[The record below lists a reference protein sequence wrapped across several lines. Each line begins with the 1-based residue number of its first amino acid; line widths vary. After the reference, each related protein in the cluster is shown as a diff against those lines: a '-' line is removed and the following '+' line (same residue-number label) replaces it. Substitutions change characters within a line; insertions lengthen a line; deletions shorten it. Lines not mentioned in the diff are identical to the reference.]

1 MEMKNFK
8 YGPFSRSVNV
18 LGCCCTGNQYNEIVC
33 FFEKILNLMWH
44 VRINETRR
52 FSGNAIIVLF
62 ALRGAKE
69 SKCDERTLFSVSLW
83 SLHLSH
89 NP

>member
-1 MEMKNFK
+1 
-8 YGPFSRSVNV
+8 
-18 LGCCCTGNQYNEIVC
+18 
-33 FFEKILNLMWH
+33 MWH
-44 VRINETRR
+44 VRINETIR
-52 FSGNAIIVLF
+52 FSGNAIIVELF

-69 SKCDERTLFSVSLW
+69 SKYHERTLFSVPLW

>member
-1 MEMKNFK
+1 
-8 YGPFSRSVNV
+8 
-18 LGCCCTGNQYNEIVC
+18 
-33 FFEKILNLMWH
+33 MWH

-52 FSGNAIIVLF
+52 FSGNAIIVEFF

-69 SKCDERTLFSVSLW
+69 SKCDERTFFSVSLW